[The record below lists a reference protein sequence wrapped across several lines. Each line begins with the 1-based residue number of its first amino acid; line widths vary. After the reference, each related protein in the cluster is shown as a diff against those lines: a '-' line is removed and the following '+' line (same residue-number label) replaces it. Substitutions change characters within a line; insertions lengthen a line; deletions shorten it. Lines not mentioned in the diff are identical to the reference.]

1 MNSKHKRYKLLTQ
14 VLVATLG
21 FGVLTVTQS
30 ALAELPAAVD
40 GLTVPSL
47 APMLK
52 PIMPAVVN
60 ITTQGRIAAP
70 TDPFSEPADQRGTPS
85 KTGKRFESVGSG
97 VIVDAKNGYILTN
110 AHLTDQAEIITVTLS
125 NGGRYR
131 AKLIGQDVA
140 SDVAVLQ
147 IKAPNLTAITMADS
161 NKLQVGDFVVAIG
174 NPYGLGQ
181 TVTSGVVSAL
191 QRNNLGIEGYENFI
205 QTDASIN
212 PGNSGG
218 ALVNLQGQLEG
229 INTAILAPDG
239 GNIGIGFA
247 IPISMAQD
255 VMAQLI
261 KYGSLGRGVAGIMM
275 QTVTPELAQ
284 AFGANNAEGAVITQ
298 VLADSPAEK
307 AGLQVGDIITNV
319 NGSPI
324 QNAGQ
329 VRNAIGLLRS
339 GSKVTLNLLRK
350 GKTQTISLVTAN
362 PQAYEQASQASNPYF
377 NGVIMRNFDAQVPN
391 FGYVQGVQIV
401 HLDDSTQAWQ
411 AGLRPGD
418 VMISINQQAIKN
430 LSDLGQV
437 TGQQKGDVLVNV
449 YRDGGAG
456 FFVIHRG

>member
-1 MNSKHKRYKLLTQ
+1 MKISLKYRYLTQ
-14 VLVATLG
+14 CLSAALG
-21 FGVLTVTQS
+21 MGLMMTAQPVM
-30 ALAELPAAVD
+30 AELPASVS
-40 GLTVPSL
+40 GLAVPSL

-85 KTGKRFESVGSG
+85 KRGKSFESIGSG
-97 VIVDAKNGYILTN
+97 VIVDAKKGYILTN
-110 AHLTDQAEIITVTLS
+110 AHLTDQAQIITVTLS
-125 NGGRYR
+125 DGGRYR
-131 AKLIGQDVA
+131 AKLVGQDVA
-140 SDVAVLQ
+140 SDIAVLQ
-147 IKAPNLTAITMADS
+147 INAPKLTAISMADS
-161 NKLQVGDFVVAIG
+161 NKLEVGDFVVAIG
-174 NPYGLGQ
+174 NPYGLSQ

-218 ALVNLQGQLEG
+218 ALVDLKGQLVG

-247 IPISMAQD
+247 IPIDMAENI
-255 VMAQLI
+255 MTQLI

-275 QTVTPELAQ
+275 QTVTPELATAFQ
-284 AFGANNAEGAVITQ
+284 ASNSQGAVITQ
-298 VLADSPAEK
+298 VLADSPAAK
-307 AGLQVGDIITNV
+307 AGLQVGDIITTIND
-319 NGSPI
+319 SPI

-339 GSKVTLNLLRK
+339 GSKVNLTVERK
-350 GKTQTISLVTAN
+350 GQSVKLSLVTAD
-362 PQAYEQASQASNPYF
+362 PKQYEQATQASNPYF

-391 FGYVQGVQIV
+391 FGYVQGVQV
-401 HLDDSTQAWQ
+401 LHLEDTTQAWQ
-411 AGLRPGD
+411 AGLRPDD
-418 VMISINQQAIKN
+418 VIISVNQQATK
-430 LSDLGQV
+430 DLVDLWQIAN
-437 TGQQKGDVLVNV
+437 QQKGDLLVNV
-449 YRDGGAG
+449 YRDGGAS